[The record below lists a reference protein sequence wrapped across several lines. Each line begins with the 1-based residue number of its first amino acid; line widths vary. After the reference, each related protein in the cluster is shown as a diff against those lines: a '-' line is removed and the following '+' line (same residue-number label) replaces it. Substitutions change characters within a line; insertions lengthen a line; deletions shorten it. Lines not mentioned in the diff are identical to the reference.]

1 MSFVERSS
9 SLSSFDGAALR
20 LSKTGRSTPTAK
32 ICASPEWTP
41 ESAADVCM
49 WHKGEAFGAAAIPSG
64 M

>member
-9 SLSSFDGAALR
+9 SLSSFDGAVLR

-32 ICASPEWTP
+32 ICTSSQWTAV
-41 ESAADVCM
+41 SAADVCM